1 MLFATLALSGCQAI
15 QIPNV
20 RPCVEIPFIDAPEG
34 ACIWTTSHREEL
46 VTAEDWAKERPFQII
61 LRSSDWAKIKVAWLQ
76 ACRMAGPDCTTQV
89 ESIAT
94 LVERLDGIAGRVLN
108 AP

>member
-1 MLFATLALSGCQAI
+1 MVTVSCQTA

-46 VTAEDWAKERPFQII
+46 VSAEDWAAERPYHII
-61 LRSSDWAKIKVAWLQ
+61 LRSKDWAQIKTAWLQ
-76 ACRMAGPDCTTQV
+76 ACRIAGPDCKV
-89 ESIAT
+89 MVDSIDSLIKSVDDLA
-94 LVERLDGIAGRVLN
+94 RKIAN
-108 AP
+108 P